1 MLQNSRTD
9 QCHLHVGKLRSS
21 TGLRVLETLRQG
33 GLSPGTMGGG
43 SRTYSCL
50 PEKEWPLLMGSQREL
65 TQKPKVGEVGHGEGM
80 VGEGAVR

>member
-9 QCHLHVGKLRSS
+9 QGHLHVGKLRSS

-50 PEKEWPLLMGSQREL
+50 PEQEWPLLIGSQREL
-65 TQKPKVGEVGHGEGM
+65 TQKPKVGEVGHGKGM
-80 VGEGAVR
+80 VGEGQ